1 MRPFAADTH
10 DFPAIRRD
18 ASSLR
23 LYPGSKSGLTGAI
36 APVSRDV
43 CDFGRGFY
51 MGTEETQPLTLICH
65 GESPRFYEID
75 FDLDGLRI
83 HRFSPD
89 IDWAMFVAWNRRVI
103 PERFKSF
110 YDERF
115 QPVVRE
121 NDVIAGKIAND
132 RMVVVLDWFFSG
144 FITDV
149 GLLMSLQA
157 LGLGDQYCALT
168 SEACSHAK
176 VVSEKALSADECAS
190 LRAKSES
197 QRSLAVK
204 MVDRIRLEHRRDGK
218 FFSEI
223 IENET
228 GRAWM

>member
-23 LYPGSKSGLTGAI
+23 LYHGSKSGLTGAI

-65 GESPRFYEID
+65 GGSPRFYEID

-115 QPVVRE
+115 LPVVRE

>member
-1 MRPFAADTH
+1 MLLCH
-10 DFPAIRRD
+10 
-18 ASSLR
+18 
-23 LYPGSKSGLTGAI
+23 GSKSGLAGAI

-51 MGTEETQPLTLICH
+51 MGTEKTQPLTLICH
-65 GESPRFYEID
+65 GESPKFYEID
-75 FDLDGLRI
+75 FDFDGLRV
-83 HRFSPD
+83 HHFNPD

-103 PERFKSF
+103 PERFRPY

-115 QPVVRE
+115 LPIVQA
-121 NDVIAGKIAND
+121 NDVIEGKIAND
-132 RMVVVLDWFFSG
+132 RMVVVLDWFFNG

-168 SEACSHAK
+168 PEACSHAT
-176 VVSEKALSADECAS
+176 VVSEKALSNDECAN
-190 LRAKSES
+190 LRAKSEN

-204 MVDRIRLEHRRDGK
+204 MVDRIRLEHRRDGS

-223 IENET
+223 IERET
-228 GRAWM
+228 GRSWR